1 MQPVDLTFLASL
13 VFILQLYS
21 LAVAGPNG
29 VELYQ
34 MEIGDNFNM
43 VWQH

>member
-1 MQPVDLTFLASL
+1 M
-13 VFILQLYS
+13 YS

-34 MEIGDNFNM
+34 MEIEDKVKM
-43 VWQH
+43 VIVSSLH

>member
-1 MQPVDLTFLASL
+1 M
-13 VFILQLYS
+13 YS

-34 MEIGDNFNM
+34 MEIADSFKM
-43 VWQH
+43 VKLML

>member
-1 MQPVDLTFLASL
+1 M
-13 VFILQLYS
+13 YS

-34 MEIGDNFNM
+34 MEIGDFKM
-43 VWQH
+43 ITVSSLH